1 MDHDRLPTS
10 PAQGTEVPV
19 WPAAEPPPLSRA
31 ARVRQQVSQLPSIT
45 AHLAQALAS
54 SLDRAT
60 ELLPA
65 ARRRRNNAAHLPPA
79 AGATDEHR
87 GVVTFASLATK
98 LAEYLTPAEVA
109 QVREAYRFSDAAHLG
124 QFRASGDP
132 YISHPLAVA
141 DLCAGWH
148 LDTQG
153 LMAALLHDVIEDQGV
168 NKAELIEKFGGPVAD
183 LVDGLSK
190 LDKLEFRSQ
199 EDAQAENF
207 RKMLFAMSRD
217 VRVILVKLA
226 DRLHNMRTLDAVP
239 PPKRRRI
246 SRETIEIYAPI
257 AHRLGLNQVFRELQ
271 DLAFANLHPMRY
283 ATLHKAVLAARG
295 NRREVVGKILE
306 AVKTTLPA
314 NGVAADVSGREKTL
328 FGIYSKMREKRL
340 SFSQV
345 LDIYGFR
352 VVVETRAQCYAA
364 LGVLHGLYKPVHS
377 KIKDYIAVPK
387 VNGYQSLHTTLIGP
401 FGTPV
406 EFQIRTE
413 EMHRVAESG
422 VAAHWLYKSD
432 DASLSDLQRKTHIWL
447 QSLIEMQNQVGDASE
462 FLETVKVDLFPDA
475 VYVFTPRSNIVSLPR
490 GSTPIDFAYQ
500 IHTDV
505 GNRATGARVN
515 GITVPL
521 RTELGNGDVVEILTA
536 PNAKPSPNWLAFVR
550 TAKARF
556 EIRHAL
562 RTTSYA
568 ESVALGEQLLSQA
581 VVAMG
586 ADMARFSEDE
596 WERAL
601 RSIGVKTRE
610 ELFADIGLARRMATV
625 TARRIVGGWG
635 GGSVESVAEPAPGVE
650 RPRVFIRGTEGMAV
664 QLAPCCLPI
673 PGDDIVGYLR
683 KGHGMIVHTSDCPQ
697 ALRLRSKDPDW
708 WIDDVAWS
716 GDLAHHFD
724 ARLQVMARNDQ
735 GALGRIAAE
744 ISKADS
750 NISRVTTE
758 AIAPEPGVVIME
770 FTVQVADRQ
779 HLANVLRQLKARPEV
794 LRVQRLRG

>member
-1 MDHDRLPTS
+1 MDHERLPDAPSTEGS
-10 PAQGTEVPV
+10 EAAVRSGAAQ
-19 WPAAEPPPLSRA
+19 APLSRA
-31 ARVRQQVSQLPSIT
+31 ARVRKQVAQLPSIT

-60 ELLPA
+60 DLLPTS
-65 ARRRRNNAAHLPPA
+65 RRRRRTPADPA
-79 AGATDEHR
+79 AAPAAADERR
-87 GVVTFASLATK
+87 GVATFAQ
-98 LAEYLTPAEVA
+98 LAEKLSAYLTPAEVA
-109 QVREAYRFSDAAHLG
+109 QVREAYRFADAAHLG

-132 YISHPLAVA
+132 YISHPLAVT
-141 DLCAGWH
+141 DLCADWH
-148 LDTQG
+148 LDPQG
-153 LMAALLHDVIEDQGV
+153 LMAALMHDVIEDQAID
-168 NKAELIEKFGGPVAD
+168 KAELIEKFGGPVAE

-207 RKMLFAMSRD
+207 RKMLLAMSRD

-239 PPKRRRI
+239 APKRRRVA
-246 SRETIEIYAPI
+246 RETIEIYAPI
-257 AHRLGLNQVFRELQ
+257 AHRLGLNRVFRELQ
-271 DLAFANLHPMRY
+271 DLSFQNLHPMRY
-283 ATLHKAVLAARG
+283 AVLQRAVLAARG
-295 NRREVVGKILE
+295 NRREVVGKILD
-306 AVKTTLPA
+306 AVKQALPA
-314 NGVAADVSGREKTL
+314 NGIEADVSGREKTL
-328 FGIYSKMREKRL
+328 YGIYRKMRDKRL

-352 VVVETRAQCYAA
+352 VVVGSRAQCYLA
-364 LGVLHGLYKPVHS
+364 LGALHALYKPVQS

-387 VNGYQSLHTTLIGP
+387 LNGYQSLHTTLVGP

-432 DASLSDLQRKTHIWL
+432 DATLSELQRKTHIWL
-447 QSLIEMQNQVGDASE
+447 QSLIEIQSQVGDASE

-490 GSTPIDFAYQ
+490 GATPIDFAYQ

-505 GNRATGARVN
+505 GNRATGARIN
-515 GITVPL
+515 GVAVPL
-521 RTELGNGDVVEILTA
+521 RTELSNGDVVEILTA
-536 PNAKPSPNWLAFVR
+536 PHAKPSPNWLAFVR

-562 RTTSYA
+562 RTTSLT
-568 ESVALGEQLLSQA
+568 ESVALGEQLLRQA
-581 VVAMG
+581 VIAAG
-586 ADMARFSEDE
+586 ADLAKLSEDD

-601 RSIGVKTRE
+601 RSIGVKTRD
-610 ELFADIGLARRMATV
+610 ELYADIGLARRMASV

-635 GGSVESVAEPAPGVE
+635 GGSVESVAAPQPGTEP
-650 RPRVFIRGTEGMAV
+650 PRVFIRGTEGMAV
-664 QLAPCCLPI
+664 QLAPCCTPI
-673 PGDDIVGYLR
+673 PGDAIVGYLR

-697 ALRLRSKDPDW
+697 AARLRSKDPDW

-716 GDLAHHFD
+716 NDLGHRFD
-724 ARLQVMARNDQ
+724 VRLAVTARNDQ
-735 GALGRIAAE
+735 GALGRIAAD
-744 ISKADS
+744 ISAADS

-758 AIAPEPGVVIME
+758 TETEAGVVTME

-779 HLANVLRQLKARPEV
+779 HLANVLRQLRQRPEV
-794 LRVQRLRG
+794 MRVMRVRG